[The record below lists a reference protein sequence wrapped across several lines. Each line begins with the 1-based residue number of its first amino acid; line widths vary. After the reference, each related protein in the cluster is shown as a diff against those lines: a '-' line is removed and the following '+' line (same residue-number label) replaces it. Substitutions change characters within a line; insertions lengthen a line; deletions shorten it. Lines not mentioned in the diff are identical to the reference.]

1 MILKKYP
8 LTILFASLF
17 LLNVL
22 DYLTTIY
29 ALENIPNAYEANPWI
44 KTPEAIFKF
53 KILYGIP
60 IGIAG
65 VLLAFSFE
73 RIRTKIKSRFVDFW
87 YYLWLGFVLVVFVDY
102 IFTVAGNISVI
113 IRYGYYFV

>member
-1 MILKKYP
+1 MTLRYP
-8 LTILFASLF
+8 LSILMMALF
-17 LLNVL
+17 VLNVL

-29 ALENIPNAYEANPWI
+29 ALESIPNAYEANAWI

-65 VLLAFSFE
+65 VLIGFAFDK
-73 RIRTKIKSRFVDFW
+73 IRTKIESRFVDFW
-87 YYLWLGFVLVVFVDY
+87 YYLWLAFVLVVFVDY
-102 IFTVAGNISVI
+102 VFTVAGNVSVI
-113 IRYGYYFV
+113 FRYG